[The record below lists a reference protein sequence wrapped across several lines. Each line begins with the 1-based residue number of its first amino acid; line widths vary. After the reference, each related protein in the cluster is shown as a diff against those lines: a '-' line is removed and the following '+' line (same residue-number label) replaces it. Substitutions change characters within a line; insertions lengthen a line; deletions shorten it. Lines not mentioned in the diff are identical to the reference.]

1 MSLENEHPNRV
12 CGKNGIWAAM
22 LAHSVNPWGE
32 QVMSMRLHYPRFIH
46 AEFMTHRMFTRN
58 ASSSR
63 AIPVRRMLDQVK
75 HNPAKPV
82 HWGQNQ
88 AGMQANGEHDAP
100 ITLPDFAVDL
110 DKTLENG
117 YTTYIDV
124 PADPDFVW
132 EQAMESAAYFAEA
145 LADAGYH
152 KQVCNRLLE
161 PGQYMNVVMSTT
173 DIANFFALRVHPDAD
188 PNIKELSA
196 CMYEA
201 YIGSIPQRLQEY
213 EWHLPYIES
222 SRMDNGELHYFLN
235 GERCTLNDAIMVSV
249 SCAAQSSYRRL
260 DTSIDKAKNL
270 FLRLS
275 DGCPIHASPFEH
287 PCRPFN
293 TGEHDVRTQ
302 AYMLLKEA
310 DVFCPE
316 APLYCGNFRGWT
328 QYRKMMTDENIM
340 EIPEYVGI
348 NAESMNLEKKS

>member
-22 LAHSVNPWGE
+22 LAHSVNPWDE

-63 AIPVRRMLDQVK
+63 AIPVQRMLDQVK
-75 HNPAKPV
+75 NNPAMPV
-82 HWGQNQ
+82 HWGKNQ
-88 AGMQANGEHDAP
+88 AGMQADGEHDAP
-100 ITLPDFAVDL
+100 ITLPGFAVDL
-110 DKTLENG
+110 GKTLENG

-145 LADAGYH
+145 LSDAGYH

-188 PNIKELSA
+188 PNIKELA
-196 CMYEA
+196 GCMYEA
-201 YIGSIPQRLQEY
+201 YIASIPERLGEY
-213 EWHLPYIES
+213 EWHLPYIDCRRS
-222 SRMDNGELHYFLN
+222 DTGERLYFLDN
-235 GERCTLNDAIMVSV
+235 ERINLNQAIKVSV

-260 DTSIDKAKNL
+260 DTSIDKAERL
-270 FLRLS
+270 FNRLS
-275 DGCPIHASPFEH
+275 NGAPIHASPFEH

-293 TGEHDVRTQ
+293 TGEHDVRMK
-302 AYMLLKEA
+302 AYLLLKEA
-310 DVFCPE
+310 EVYCPE

-328 QYRKMMTDENIM
+328 QYRKMMDHENIT
-340 EIPEYVGI
+340 EIPQYVGN
-348 NAESMNLEKKS
+348 NADNLHLEKKI